1 MDLLVST
8 ETVRVCSP
16 TPTAKMNS
24 PTNPEATSEEVVWM
38 LDILRDHKKYAES
51 VLSSKFH
58 KWIVQFS
65 NVSVAWLENEKGER
79 TAAPSAK
86 TPTALDKLS
95 AKIIKKKPTNPKV
108 YIEYFEELCKLMVE
122 PKTCT
127 DCLRPFYPV
136 ENYEKRKYCR
146 SCM

>member
-38 LDILRDHKKYAES
+38 LDILRDHKKYAEK

-79 TAAPSAK
+79 TAAPSIK
-86 TPTALDKLS
+86 TPTTLDKLS
-95 AKIIKKKPTNPKV
+95 AKIIKKKPTDPKV

>member
-1 MDLLVST
+1 MDPLVST
-8 ETVRVCSP
+8 EPVRVCGHPS
-16 TPTAKMNS
+16 TAKMNS

-38 LDILRDHKKYAES
+38 LDILRDHKKYAEP

-58 KWIVQFS
+58 KWIVQFPK
-65 NVSVAWLENEKGER
+65 VSVAWMENEKGER
-79 TAAPSAK
+79 TAASSTK

-95 AKIIKKKPTNPKV
+95 AKIIKKKPTDPRV

-122 PKTCT
+122 PKTCA

-136 ENYEKRKYCR
+136 ENYEKRKLCR

>member
-38 LDILRDHKKYAES
+38 LDILRDHKKYAEP

-79 TAAPSAK
+79 TAAPSIK
-86 TPTALDKLS
+86 TPTTLDKLS
-95 AKIIKKKPTNPKV
+95 AKIIKKKPTDPKV

>member
-1 MDLLVST
+1 MDPLVST
-8 ETVRVCSP
+8 EIVRVCSP

-38 LDILRDHKKYAES
+38 LDILRDHKKYAEP

-65 NVSVAWLENEKGER
+65 KVSVAWFENEKGER
-79 TAAPSAK
+79 EKPTAK

-95 AKIIKKKPTNPKV
+95 AKIIKKKPTDPKV

>member
-8 ETVRVCSP
+8 EIVRVCSP

-79 TAAPSAK
+79 TAAPSIK
-86 TPTALDKLS
+86 TPTTLDKLS
-95 AKIIKKKPTNPKV
+95 AKIIKKKPTDPKV

>member
-1 MDLLVST
+1 
-8 ETVRVCSP
+8 
-16 TPTAKMNS
+16 
-24 PTNPEATSEEVVWM
+24 M
-38 LDILRDHKKYAES
+38 LDILRDHKKYAEK

-79 TAAPSAK
+79 TAAPSIK
-86 TPTALDKLS
+86 TPTTLDKLS
-95 AKIIKKKPTNPKV
+95 AKIIKKKPTDPKV

>member
-8 ETVRVCSP
+8 EIVRVCSP

-38 LDILRDHKKYAES
+38 LDILRDHKKYAEK

-86 TPTALDKLS
+86 TPTTLDKLS
-95 AKIIKKKPTNPKV
+95 AKIIKKKPTDPKV